1 MRNDKPR
8 ETWEDDQADHDIV
21 GDVANW
27 DNKSSYKD
35 NVAAFSLQLAATE
48 TILTSMRET
57 IKVLD
62 ASDFDRYEMENR
74 TLDIAINVLKLK
86 RFFTD
91 LEIGAS

>member
-62 ASDFDRYEMENR
+62 ASDFDRYEMENK

>member
-1 MRNDKPR
+1 MRNNSPR
-8 ETWEDDQADHDIV
+8 ETWEDDLDQDGV
-21 GDVANW
+21 GDVAGW
-27 DNKSSYKD
+27 DNKSAYKD

-74 TLDIAINVLKLK
+74 TLDITINVLKLK